1 MTTALAER
9 RCGDCKACCN
19 ELKIKA
25 PQLRKKAHTM
35 CAHHTGA
42 GCGIY
47 ESRPLVCRQFLC
59 GWRLFGELD
68 DGWRPDLSGALIMR
82 LAPAQLPPAWHGPG
96 YGVQIA
102 ITGGEAAIARP
113 GFAEYVAELLAQG
126 VAVYLSAA
134 SPATLV
140 NEHLDAAH
148 DLDALRQ
155 VLARLYAMLH
165 AARWQRGIGMLL
177 PLYRLQLER
186 QRFLAQRKL
195 SNIS

>member
-25 PQLRKKAHTM
+25 PQFRKKAHTM
-35 CAHHTGA
+35 CAHHTGK

-47 ESRPLVCRQFLC
+47 ESRPQVCRDFLC
-59 GWRLFGELD
+59 GWRLFDELD
-68 DGWRPDLSGALIMR
+68 DGWRPDLSGALIVR
-82 LAPAQLPPAWHGPG
+82 LAPAQLPPAWVAAG
-96 YGVQIA
+96 YGVEIA
-102 ITGGEAAIARP
+102 VTGGQAAIARP
-113 GFAEYVAELLAQG
+113 GFVEYVSALLARG

-140 NEHLDAAH
+140 NEHLAAH
-148 DLDALRQ
+148 DLASVRQ
-155 VLARLYAMLH
+155 TLLRLYDMLY
-165 AARWQRGIGMLL
+165 AARWRRGLGMLL
-177 PLYRLQLER
+177 PLYRLQLDR
-186 QRFLAQRKL
+186 LRFLSQRKI